1 MWDVDIDKEYN
12 MNLNKQ
18 STVAA
23 GVILIGLGIVVLFN
37 LWSLIFPAAL
47 LVGGVVAYQQRRR
60 MGHLNEAVQVGM
72 WGVGLA
78 LLFLVHFF
86 WPGVLFLA
94 GASVLAR
101 GREGQIDAY
110 AQRLITQ
117 FSPRS
122 RPAGRPTPTQNVPI
136 TTSYP
141 QPIAPAAQQRTEA
154 EKSPATG
161 ETTRL

>member
-1 MWDVDIDKEYN
+1 

-47 LVGGVVAYQQRRR
+47 LVGGVAAYQQRRR

-122 RPAGRPTPTQNVPI
+122 RPTARPTPTQNVPI

-141 QPIAPAAQQRTEA
+141 QPLTPAAQQRTEA
-154 EKSPATG
+154 EKTVATG

>member
-1 MWDVDIDKEYN
+1 

-18 STVAA
+18 STVTA
-23 GVILIGLGIVVLFN
+23 GVILIGLGVVVLFN

-47 LVGGVVAYQQRRR
+47 LVGGAAGYQQRRR
-60 MGHLNEAVQVGM
+60 MGRLNEAVQVGM

-78 LLFLVHFF
+78 LLFLLHFF

-101 GREGQIDAY
+101 GREDRIDAY
-110 AQRLITQ
+110 VQRAITQ
-117 FSPRS
+117 FAQRA
-122 RPAGRPTPTQNVPI
+122 RPAARPTPTQNVPI
-136 TTSYP
+136 TTTYP
-141 QPIAPAAQQRTEA
+141 QPLPPMTKQKVEA
-154 EKSPATG
+154 EHSPTTG

>member
-1 MWDVDIDKEYN
+1 

-18 STVAA
+18 STVTA
-23 GVILIGLGIVVLFN
+23 GVILISLGVVVLFN

-60 MGHLNEAVQVGM
+60 IGHINEAVQVGI

-101 GREGQIDAY
+101 GREDRIDAH
-110 AQRLITQ
+110 
-117 FSPRS
+117 
-122 RPAGRPTPTQNVPI
+122 
-136 TTSYP
+136 
-141 QPIAPAAQQRTEA
+141 
-154 EKSPATG
+154 
-161 ETTRL
+161 